1 MQPPDVVAFHFTFH
15 SSLLRSFLS
24 WGGGQ
29 SQVHYS
35 VRFGAFRRQ
44 IIGEC
49 VIYIQKEG
57 KYRVCAQA
65 CTHACMLV
73 SVCVFGWGK
82 EVR

>member
-1 MQPPDVVAFHFTFH
+1 MQPPDVVAFHPTFH

-29 SQVHYS
+29 SRVHYS

-44 IIGEC
+44 IIGDC

-57 KYRVCAQA
+57 KYCVCVRKRARM
-65 CTHACMLV
+65 HACLGLFVSLV
-73 SVCVFGWGK
+73 GGM
-82 EVR
+82 R